1 MEEIVQQTVF
11 WILGCIIVTSAVG
24 VIVMRNAVN
33 SVLCLLL
40 SMVGLAGFYILMG
53 APVVALFQIIIYVG
67 AVLVLFL
74 FVIMLLNLKEV
85 KPFLSVTPIR
95 VVIGVVSM
103 GLILTIGWLFWRSA
117 IRTGFLIGYGTAM
130 RSYTLHEIAHA
141 LFSRHLLIFE
151 LTSVLLL
158 VAAIGAI
165 LMTRKIEKE

>member
-1 MEEIVQQTVF
+1 MEGIVQQTIF
-11 WILGCIIVTSAVG
+11 WLLGCVIVTSAVG

-33 SVLCLLL
+33 SVLCLLV
-40 SMVGLAGFYILMG
+40 SMIGLAGFYILMG

-85 KPFLSVTPIR
+85 KPLLSKTPALVVT
-95 VVIGVVSM
+95 GLVSL
-103 GLILTIGWLFWRSA
+103 GLIVAIGWLFWHSA
-117 IRTGFLIGYGTAM
+117 TRTGLPAGPGTVTT
-130 RSYTLHEIAHA
+130 SYTLHEIALA

-151 LTSVLLL
+151 LTSLLLL

-165 LMTRKIEKE
+165 LMTTKIEKE